1 MVGGTNS
8 FSHAIKKRF
17 FLLPVLLSIFS
28 YRLASQPP
36 LFKVP
41 AYVNNYSEQAISEM
55 AMHKIPASVILAQ
68 AIFESN
74 CGTSQLASRSNNHFG
89 IKCHTQWRG
98 DTIVK
103 NDDTLNECFRKYQS
117 VEDSY
122 ADHSLFLRSRAR
134 YAGLFKLSPR
144 DYKGWCYGLKA
155 CGYATFQRYSE
166 QLIKIIE
173 DFELYE
179 FDGAEKM
186 VSGKIFIEKIEEI
199 KTSGLSI
206 EHFSAQEILQT
217 DALFIDEKEV
227 ILQSFELVAQDDDD
241 DLAGNP

>member
-1 MVGGTNS
+1 MICGTNS
-8 FSHAIKKRF
+8 FSHIVKKRF
-17 FLLPVLLSIFS
+17 FLVLVLLG

-55 AMHKIPASVILAQ
+55 TMHKIPASVILAQ

-74 CGTSQLASRSNNHFG
+74 CGTSQLAMRSNNHFG
-89 IKCHTQWRG
+89 IKCHVGWRG

-103 NDDTLNECFRKYQS
+103 NDDTLNECFRSYSS

-134 YAGLFKLSPR
+134 YSELFNLSSR

-155 CGYATFQRYSE
+155 CGYATFQRYPE

-173 DFELYE
+173 DYELYE

-186 VSGKIFIEKIEEI
+186 VSGKIFINKSEELRA
-199 KTSGLSI
+199 SGLSI
-206 EHFSAQEILQT
+206 GHFSVLEILQT

-227 ILQSFELVAQDDDD
+227 ILQSFELMMQNDDD